1 MRYKS
6 RLSASNKL
14 KGEIQMGI
22 YVAAKYVFW
31 LFLYSFI
38 GWVYE
43 SILCSVSA
51 RRWINR
57 GFLNGPYCPIYG
69 WGALLVI
76 LILGKIKNPLL
87 IFLLGMLVT
96 CSLEYFSSY
105 LMEKLFHA
113 RWWDYSARKFNI
125 NGRVCLIGA
134 IVFGSFSV
142 ILIKFIHPMVL
153 RLTNSIPNVPLCCIS
168 AIVGTAMLIDLIVTL
183 RGFAG
188 FDTYLKELSATI
200 EKLKDELTD
209 KHLDPFVK
217 RLSRQQKRMVNAFPK
232 LRSMHYDGPLS
243 RIRKIISQR
252 KDINGQ

>member
-1 MRYKS
+1 M
-6 RLSASNKL
+6 LLTSNKM
-14 KGEIQMGI
+14 KGEIRMGV

-31 LFLYSFI
+31 LFLYSFT

-43 SILCSVSA
+43 SLLCSFSA

-76 LILGKIKNPLL
+76 LILGKIKSPFL

-105 LMEKLFHA
+105 IMEKLFHA
-113 RWWDYSARKFNI
+113 RWWDYSARRFNI
-125 NGRVCLIGA
+125 NGRICLIGA

-142 ILIKFIHPMVL
+142 ILIKLIHPMVL
-153 RLTNSIPNVPLCCIS
+153 HLTNSIPDVLLYCIS
-168 AIVGTAMLIDLIVTL
+168 AIAGTVMLTDLIVTL
-183 RGFAG
+183 KGFAG
-188 FDTYLKELSATI
+188 FNTYLKELSVTI
-200 EKLKDELTD
+200 DKLKDELTD
-209 KHLDPFVK
+209 KHLDSFAK
-217 RLSRQQKRMVNAFPK
+217 RLSRQQKRMVKAFPK

-243 RIRKIISQR
+243 RIRKTILQR
-252 KDINGQ
+252 KDANGQ